1 MYINP
6 SCDHG
11 ISSRCLGLHRT
22 LMTLAESWARVSP
35 FLWFQ
40 CLSDAPLLGVS
51 TQCLFLCYHQV
62 GKWEH
67 LACKDKEFGNARLSD
82 QGRSMPSYVK
92 ELRSLCTFPGLHAAL
107 PPLADFAIDFSN
119 KAKLTLV
126 PPGFPAK
133 LERKA
138 GLLQNQ
144 NVFSEE
150 MHSPRD
156 L

>member
-22 LMTLAESWARVSP
+22 LFDFSRV
-35 FLWFQ
+35 
-40 CLSDAPLLGVS
+40 LSTSQSFFVISVSQWCAPAGCQHSMPLPLL
-51 TQCLFLCYHQV
+51 HQV

-67 LACKDKEFGNARLSD
+67 PACKDKEFGNAWLSD

-92 ELRSLCTFPGLHAAL
+92 ELRSLCTFPGLYAAL
-107 PPLADFAIDFSN
+107 PPLAEFAIDFSN

-126 PPGFPAK
+126 PHGFPAK